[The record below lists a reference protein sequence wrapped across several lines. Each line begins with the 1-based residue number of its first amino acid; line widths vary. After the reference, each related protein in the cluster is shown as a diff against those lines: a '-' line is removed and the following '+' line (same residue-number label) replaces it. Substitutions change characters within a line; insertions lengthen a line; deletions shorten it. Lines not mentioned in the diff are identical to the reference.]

1 MRHNSLKWHVPLYHQ
16 EDGMIVPI
24 MTLAAKPVAH
34 LLQATGNYPGQMT
47 PDQQF
52 EIAREA
58 IRHGGGPAGLLVP
71 LSFFAMVVLI
81 VWLGVRRKQ
90 AQILAHAE
98 LTKRVLDKFGSAQ
111 ELAAFLESKGGQQF
125 LGDARWQAKG
135 QLRFL
140 PGGVITTMLGL
151 AFLGLTFM
159 HRNFIVPG
167 VLLLAVGIGLLISA
181 AIAHKLTSKI
191 NDESIHP
198 SSGAQS
204 FPPA

>member
-1 MRHNSLKWHVPLYHQ
+1 
-16 EDGMIVPI
+16 MITPI
-24 MTLAAKPVAH
+24 MTIAAKPAAL
-34 LLQATGNYPGQMT
+34 LLQTTQNSPGQMT

-58 IRHGGGPAGLLVP
+58 IRHGGGPMGLLVP

-81 VWLGVRRKQ
+81 VWLGVRRKH
-90 AQILAHAE
+90 AQILARAE
-98 LTKRVLDKFGSAQ
+98 RAKQVLDKFGSAQ

-125 LGDARWQAKG
+125 LGDARWRAKG
-135 QLRFL
+135 ELRFL

-151 AFLGLTFM
+151 AFLGLTIM
-159 HRNFIVPG
+159 HRDFIVPG
-167 VLLLAVGIGLLISA
+167 VLLLALGIGLLISA
-181 AIAHKLTSKI
+181 AIAYKLTSKQ

-204 FPPA
+204 FPLA